1 MASINAYSLL
11 EATAPGEPAQ
21 SSTPR
26 ANEHV
31 FYDLAT
37 AKAVAD
43 ELASKLAQA
52 DPGNTAEYTSN
63 AEAFSRKADAVQQ
76 IEKAIRTTH
85 PGLAVVATEPA
96 AHYMLIAAGLA
107 DKTPPGFSSAIEQD
121 SDPAPVDVAAM
132 LDVIKSREISAL
144 LVNPQTATAVTK
156 QIQAAAQTADIP
168 VVTIAETLP
177 IGSDYLTWQRD
188 TASRLAAALR
198 QN

>member
-1 MASINAYSLL
+1 
-11 EATAPGEPAQ
+11 
-21 SSTPR
+21 
-26 ANEHV
+26 
-31 FYDLAT
+31 
-37 AKAVAD
+37 VAD

-76 IEKAIRTTH
+76 IEKSIRTTH

-132 LDVIKSREISAL
+132 LDVINSRESSAL